1 MIVISKEEVHQ
12 ALTMSRCISLMR
24 EALSGLEDGTN
35 KQSVRNTMAM
45 PTGLLGFMPCY
56 LGARH
61 KFGAKIISVYPENSK
76 RGLPS
81 HQGQVLLF
89 EEGTGA
95 PVALVDA
102 GAITDIR
109 TAAVS
114 AAVTDLLARKDSSHL
129 AMLGSGA
136 QAIAHLEAML
146 TVRDIQS
153 VTVWSYPRAHGEQYV
168 ENMRKKYPHLPITL
182 CETVREAVKDA
193 DIICTV
199 CHCTDPI
206 LFGDMVRPGTHIN
219 AVGACTP
226 TTREVSSDLVERSR
240 LYVDQIEAC
249 LAESGEF
256 LIPLKEGLITKD
268 HIVGTVGAVMLNRVQ
283 GRRSSQEITLFDSL
297 GLATEDVI
305 CADALYQEKLALQ
318 KQ

>member
-1 MIVISKEEVHQ
+1 MIIISKEEVHQ
-12 ALTMSRCISLMR
+12 ALTMPRCISLMR
-24 EALSGLEDGTN
+24 EALTGLEEGVNT
-35 KQSVRNTMAM
+35 QSVRSTMAM

-89 EEGTGA
+89 EEETGE

-114 AAVTDLLARKDSSHL
+114 AAVTDLLARKDSRHL

-146 TVRDIQS
+146 AVRDIQE
-153 VTVWSYPRAHGEQYV
+153 VTVWSYPKAHGEQYV
-168 ENMRKKYPHLPITL
+168 ENMKKKYPKLPITL
-182 CETVREAVKDA
+182 CETAADAVKGA

-206 LFGDMVRPGTHIN
+206 LFGNMVSPGTHIN

-226 TTREVSSDLVERSR
+226 TTREVSSDLVKLAR
-240 LYVDQIEAC
+240 LYVDQVEAC
-249 LAESGEF
+249 RAESGEY
-256 LIPLKEGLITKD
+256 LIPLKEGIITKD
-268 HIVGTVGAVMLNRVQ
+268 HIVGTVGAAML
-283 GRRSSQEITLFDSL
+283 GRIPGRLSPQEITLFDSL
-297 GLATEDVI
+297 GLATEDVV
-305 CADALYQEKLALQ
+305 CADALYQEKLAQ
-318 KQ
+318 EK